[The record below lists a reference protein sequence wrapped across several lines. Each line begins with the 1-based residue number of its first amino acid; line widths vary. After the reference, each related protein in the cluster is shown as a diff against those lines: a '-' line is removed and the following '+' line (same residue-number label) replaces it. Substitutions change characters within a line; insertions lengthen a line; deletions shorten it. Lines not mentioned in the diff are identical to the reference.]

1 MHHHHHHAYMIISTL
16 LCNSCTIAGPLPPV
30 TAHKMA
36 SDATQT
42 ETLHSTHSLRRIK
55 SPDKDEANNTV
66 RCGTH
71 PLLTHTNHFWGSQL
85 GPFFVNMRKEGGPTR
100 SRSLHQHASKFTSS
114 IHPTLPST
122 RNPAYNKGYVQF

>member
-55 SPDKDEANNTV
+55 SPDKGEANNKV
-66 RCGTH
+66 CCGTH
-71 PLLTHTNHFWGSQL
+71 PSDTHKPLLGLPARTFL
-85 GPFFVNMRKEGGPTR
+85 VNMRKEGGPTR